1 MIARSHQDPLRPL
14 RTLGLAASLAL
25 LVGCAHWIEDPDA
38 APDEAAEDTEIETE
52 DFDPTETE
60 ALDDPDD
67 AEEERLERARAEGLD
82 PDDPLDA
89 AVLDEPDSPLA
100 TRRVHFAFDSSDIR
114 DDDIPILEAHAEF
127 LREHPDERMTIEGHT
142 DERGSREYNLA
153 LGERRAEAV
162 ERLLRANGA
171 RSDQLE
177 VVSYGEE
184 DPLVD
189 ESNEDA
195 WAENRR
201 AELLYD

>member
-1 MIARSHQDPLRPL
+1 MTARSHRNVALHPL

-25 LVGCAHWIEDPDA
+25 LAGCAHWIEDPET
-38 APDEAAEDTEIETE
+38 APGEETELETE
-52 DFDPTETE
+52 DFDPTEAE
-60 ALDDPDD
+60 ALEDPSD
-67 AEEERLERARAEGLD
+67 ADEERLERARAEGLD

-114 DDDIPILEAHAEF
+114 DEDIPVLEAHAEF

-184 DPLVD
+184 DPLID

-201 AELLYD
+201 AELLYER

>member
-1 MIARSHQDPLRPL
+1 MTARSHRNVALRPL
-14 RTLGLAASLAL
+14 RTLGLTASLAL
-25 LVGCAHWIEDPDA
+25 LAGCAHWIEDPET
-38 APDEAAEDTEIETE
+38 APGEETELETE
-52 DFDPTETE
+52 DFDPTEAE
-60 ALDDPDD
+60 ALEDPSD
-67 AEEERLERARAEGLD
+67 ADEERLERARAEGLD

-114 DDDIPILEAHAEF
+114 DEDIPVLEAHAEF

-184 DPLVD
+184 DPLID

-201 AELLYD
+201 AELLYER